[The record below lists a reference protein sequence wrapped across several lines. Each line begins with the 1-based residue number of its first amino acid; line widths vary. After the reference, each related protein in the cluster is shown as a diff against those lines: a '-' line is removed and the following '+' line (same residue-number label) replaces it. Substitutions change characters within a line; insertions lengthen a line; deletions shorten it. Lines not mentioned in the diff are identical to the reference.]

1 MNIWQGGFPD
11 VVLLNP
17 GKYIEQAVDYMV
29 LNWKPFLYAIR
40 DVIAAAILNMEK
52 GLGWLP
58 WWVFVI
64 IVFFLAVW
72 LVNWKHGLIF
82 SGMLFMIGAMGYWQS
97 MIFTLTIVLAAV
109 LLTIIVG
116 IFLGIVISQNR
127 ILNRVIMPLV
137 DAMQTTPS
145 FVYLLPA
152 IMLFG
157 LGKVP
162 AVLATFIYI
171 LSPVV
176 RLTCLGINQVPQAT
190 IMAADAFGSSSWQKL
205 FKVQLPQAL
214 PTIAA
219 GINQTTLMSLSMVVV
234 TSMIGAKGLGL
245 DILTAISF
253 IDIED
258 AAEAGLSVIFLAII
272 LDRLTQGITR
282 KIQKHWM

>member
-1 MNIWQGGFPD
+1 MNFWQHGFPD
-11 VVLLNP
+11 VKWLNP
-17 GKYIEQAVDYMV
+17 GKYIEQFVDYMV
-29 LNWKPFLYAIR
+29 INWKPFLYAVR
-40 DVIAAAILNMEK
+40 DALAACLLKIEK
-52 GLGWLP
+52 FMGWFP
-58 WWVFVI
+58 WWVFILI
-64 IVFFLAVW
+64 IFALAVW
-72 LVNWKHGLIF
+72 LINVKTGVLF
-82 SGMLFMIGAMGYWQS
+82 SAMLFVIGAMGYWQS
-97 MIFTLTIVLAAV
+97 MIYTLAIVIAAV
-109 LLTIIVG
+109 ILTIIIG
-116 IFLGIVISQNR
+116 ILTGILISQNR
-127 ILNRVIMPLV
+127 FLNRFLQPIV

-152 IMLFG
+152 VMLFG

-176 RLTCLGINQVPQAT
+176 RLTNLGIRQVPEAT
-190 IMAADAFGSSSWQKL
+190 IMAADAFGSSSAQKL

-258 AAEAGLSVIFLAII
+258 AAEAGISVIFVAVI
-272 LDRLTQGITR
+272 LDRLTQGVAR
-282 KIQKHWM
+282 KIQQHWV